1 MKKLLVLAVFSV
13 FTLSSFN
20 SSEKAKVVEKKTTKL
35 QKYNFWCA
43 NGNYGSFLVFAL
55 FYGTF
60 KQRTRC
66 ATNARIRRFDV

>member
-43 NGNYGSFLVFAL
+43 NANYGSFWHDGDLESAKKITAAL
-55 FYGTF
+55 
-60 KQRTRC
+60 C
-66 ATNARIRRFDV
+66 SI